1 MDVLSQQEIDNINF
15 RSLLIPKY
23 SRVVERDSAYD
34 ILTAKI
40 EEAQSAEMQEELQN
54 QRNASQPRTSTRQ
67 EKSTFEKVVNSS
79 TTRSIG
85 TTIAREVTRG
95 LLGILG
101 VKTTTRRTT
110 SKKTFPWF

>member
-1 MDVLSQQEIDNINF
+1 M
-15 RSLLIPKY
+15 LIPKY
-23 SRVVERDSAYD
+23 SKVVERDSAYD
-34 ILTAKI
+34 ILSAKI
-40 EEAQSAEMQEELQN
+40 EEAQSAERQEELQN
-54 QRNASQPRTSTRQ
+54 QRNPSQPRTSTRQ

-101 VKTTTRRTT
+101 VKTTARRTT